1 MAKGV
6 YVGGHFFLEAELSLD
21 FIVNECAAFF
31 RKNCPFE
38 IFTRASSPDS
48 SLVFLNI
55 MYKLIL

>member
-6 YVGGHFFLEAELSLD
+6 YVGGHFFLEAELFLD
-21 FIVNECAAFF
+21 FIANECAAFF

-48 SLVFLNI
+48 SLVS
-55 MYKLIL
+55 YKIITRVN

>member
-31 RKNCPFE
+31 VKIARLKY
-38 IFTRASSPDS
+38 SPE
-48 SLVFLNI
+48 LFI
-55 MYKLIL
+55 AR